1 MNDTVTTGGSAPSS
15 TQGALANGA
24 AGGQSPMPRGV
35 GHRGRK
41 AILDIFHAAILVL
54 SVGLIVFIS
63 YDTFNNIPFL
73 ENNVYMT
80 FQFFV
85 CVVFIADF
93 FVELW
98 LAPKGGKGKYLK
110 SRWFFLLMSIPLLN
124 IVDAYQIRLS
134 PDALYFARFLP
145 LARGALALA
154 IVLNYIASNRIT
166 GIFVSYLSIMLLTVY
181 FAGLIFY
188 EREQPVNP
196 GVTSYWDAFWWCSLE
211 ATTLGSSLNPVT
223 LAGKLLAVILSLM
236 GIVMFPLFTVY
247 LSSLILKGRTALNM
261 LKIPE
266 SKVKTSDSG
275 GISSPGGSEKVG

>member
-1 MNDTVTTGGSAPSS
+1 MNDSTATAASA
-15 TQGALANGA
+15 
-24 AGGQSPMPRGV
+24 SPRHGPGPRA
-35 GHRGRK
+35 RK
-41 AILDIFHAAILVL
+41 ITLDIFHAAILVL
-54 SVGLIVFIS
+54 SVALIVFIS
-63 YDTFNNIPFL
+63 YDTFKNIPFL
-73 ENNVYMT
+73 ENDAYMA

-98 LAPKGGKGKYLK
+98 LTPKGERGSYFRA
-110 SRWFFLLMSIPLLN
+110 RWLFLLMSIPLLN
-124 IVDAYQIRLS
+124 IVDAYQIQLS

-247 LSSLILKGRTALNM
+247 LSSLILKGRTMLNII
-261 LKIPE
+261 KITE
-266 SKVKTSDSG
+266 TKVKTAASQDVPAPTSG
-275 GISSPGGSEKVG
+275 EKVGETPGNA

>member
-1 MNDTVTTGGSAPSS
+1 MEKTTLRRAPRH
-15 TQGALANGA
+15 GLAPHA
-24 AGGQSPMPRGV
+24 
-35 GHRGRK
+35 RK
-41 AILDIFHAAILVL
+41 IILDVFHTVILIL
-54 SVGLIVFIS
+54 SVALIAFIS

-73 ENNVYMT
+73 DNNVYMT
-80 FQFFV
+80 FQLFV

-98 LAPKGGKGKYLK
+98 LTPKGSRGRYFR
-110 SRWFFLLMSIPLLN
+110 SRWFFLLMSIPFLN
-124 IVDAYQIRLS
+124 IIDAYQIQLT

-223 LAGKLLAVILSLM
+223 LAGKLLAVVLSLM

-247 LSSLILKGRTALNM
+247 LSSLILKSRSVLNM
-261 LKIPE
+261 LNIDRHN
-266 SKVKTSDSG
+266 VKTDASSATADTSG
-275 GISSPGGSEKVG
+275 GKKVGETPENA

>member
-1 MNDTVTTGGSAPSS
+1 MDNKATTAAQTATSGGPRH
-15 TQGALANGA
+15 
-24 AGGQSPMPRGV
+24 GGIRPRT
-35 GHRGRK
+35 RK
-41 AILDIFHAAILVL
+41 VILDTLHAVILIL
-54 SVGLIVFIS
+54 SVALIAFIS

-73 ENNVYMT
+73 DNSVYMT

-93 FVELW
+93 FIELW
-98 LAPKGGKGKYLK
+98 LTPRGSKGGYLK
-110 SRWFFLLMSIPLLN
+110 GRWFFLLMSVPLLN
-124 IVDAYQIRLS
+124 IVDAWQIQLS
-134 PDALYFARFLP
+134 ADALYFARFLP

-188 EREQPVNP
+188 EREEPVNP

-211 ATTLGSSLNPVT
+211 ATTLGSSLNPMT
-223 LAGKLLAVILSLM
+223 LAGKLLAVVLSLM

-247 LSSLILKGRTALNM
+247 LSSLILKSRSKLNM
-261 LKIPE
+261 LKIAE
-266 SKVKTSDSG
+266 SKVKTGDSAPPAP
-275 GISSPGGSEKVG
+275 SADAKKVAETPGNA

>member
-1 MNDTVTTGGSAPSS
+1 MNDSTATAAPATRHHGS
-15 TQGALANGA
+15 G
-24 AGGQSPMPRGV
+24 PRL
-35 GHRGRK
+35 RK
-41 AILDIFHAAILVL
+41 MTLGIFHAAILVL
-54 SVGLIVFIS
+54 SVILIVFIS
-63 YDTFNNIPFL
+63 YDTFNDIPFL
-73 ENNVYMT
+73 ENEAYMA

-98 LAPKGGKGKYLK
+98 LSPKGGKGRYLR
-110 SRWFFLLMSIPLLN
+110 SRWLFLLMSMPLLN

-166 GIFVSYLSIMLLTVY
+166 GIFFSYLSIMLLTVY

-247 LSSLILKGRTALNM
+247 LSSLILRGRFMLNM
-261 LKIPE
+261 LNIAE
-266 SKVKTSDSG
+266 SDVKSG
-275 GISSPGGSEKVG
+275 GSREVTAPPEGEKVGETPGNA